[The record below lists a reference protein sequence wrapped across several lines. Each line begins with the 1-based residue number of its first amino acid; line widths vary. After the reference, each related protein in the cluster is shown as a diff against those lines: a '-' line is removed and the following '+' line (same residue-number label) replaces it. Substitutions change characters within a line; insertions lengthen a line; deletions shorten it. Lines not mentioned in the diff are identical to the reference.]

1 MNKSI
6 LRLAIPNI
14 ITNITVPLL
23 GMVDTSIVGHLDSPL
38 YIGAIAI
45 GTMIFNFVYWNFA
58 FLRMGTSGFTS
69 QVFGAEDKQEQVTI
83 LYRSLMVAFSIA
95 FLLLVFQL
103 LFLHIA
109 FYFVDAG
116 PEMKQYVTMYY
127 SIYIWAAPAVLGM
140 FALSGW
146 FIGMQDAKTPMYISI
161 FTNLVNIGFSLF
173 LVYGLKMKIEGV
185 ALGSLLSQWIAF
197 ALALF
202 IWNRKYGYLK
212 SYVSFADVRKI
223 VAFKPFFK
231 VNSDIFL
238 RSLSLVLVTTFFT
251 SASAKNGEIIL
262 AVNSLLMQ
270 LFILFS
276 YIMDGFAFAAEAL
289 TGKYVGAKRGDQLR
303 IFIRQLFLWG
313 GGLTAFFTILYA
325 FFSKDILSLLTD
337 KPVILAASASYHI
350 WAILFPVAGFAAFL
364 WDGIF
369 IGMTASRQMRNSMF
383 VAVGFFF
390 ILYFILSPV
399 LGNNGLWL
407 AFISY
412 LAMRGLVQ
420 TFLFGH
426 IKKQLG
432 M

>member
-1 MNKSI
+1 
-6 LRLAIPNI
+6 
-14 ITNITVPLL
+14 
-23 GMVDTSIVGHLDSPL
+23 
-38 YIGAIAI
+38 
-45 GTMIFNFVYWNFA
+45 
-58 FLRMGTSGFTS
+58 
-69 QVFGAEDKQEQVTI
+69 
-83 LYRSLMVAFSIA
+83 
-95 FLLLVFQL
+95 
-103 LFLHIA
+103 
-109 FYFVDAG
+109 
-116 PEMKQYVTMYY
+116 MKQYVTMYY

-173 LVYGLKMKIEGV
+173 LVYGLKMKVEGV

-202 IWNRKYGYLK
+202 IWNRRYGYLK

-313 GGLTAFFTILYA
+313 GGLTAFLRSCML
-325 FFSKDILSLLTD
+325 FSQKIFYLCLL
-337 KPVILAASASYHI
+337 I
-350 WAILFPVAGFAAFL
+350 
-364 WDGIF
+364 
-369 IGMTASRQMRNSMF
+369 SR
-383 VAVGFFF
+383 
-390 ILYFILSPV
+390 
-399 LGNNGLWL
+399 
-407 AFISY
+407 
-412 LAMRGLVQ
+412 
-420 TFLFGH
+420 
-426 IKKQLG
+426 
-432 M
+432 

>member
-1 MNKSI
+1 MC
-6 LRLAIPNI
+6 
-14 ITNITVPLL
+14 LL
-23 GMVDTSIVGHLDSPL
+23 QMYG
-38 YIGAIAI
+38 
-45 GTMIFNFVYWNFA
+45 
-58 FLRMGTSGFTS
+58 R
-69 QVFGAEDKQEQVTI
+69 
-83 LYRSLMVAFSIA
+83 
-95 FLLLVFQL
+95 LLLL
-103 LFLHIA
+103 
-109 FYFVDAG
+109 
-116 PEMKQYVTMYY
+116 
-127 SIYIWAAPAVLGM
+127 
-140 FALSGW
+140 
-146 FIGMQDAKTPMYISI
+146 
-161 FTNLVNIGFSLF
+161 NL
-173 LVYGLKMKIEGV
+173 
-185 ALGSLLSQWIAF
+185 
-197 ALALF
+197 
-202 IWNRKYGYLK
+202 
-212 SYVSFADVRKI
+212 
-223 VAFKPFFK
+223 FFK

-289 TGKYVGAKRGDQLR
+289 TGKYVGAKKGDQLR

-325 FFSKDILSLLTD
+325 LFSKDILSLLTD